1 MVPTSFPC
9 NHLTTLPKVVA
20 QSDKTL
26 SLKIMFK
33 EITFVLASLE
43 GGPWIL
49 GHELVEHTLS
59 HEFSTRLV
67 QHEFCWTPFLWAFGY
82 SVSHR
87 ASLELIFPLDFD
99 PSKVGSDKFCWGRG
113 ALWLWNLHVPP

>member
-1 MVPTSFPC
+1 MGSGSYKLPC

-26 SLKIMFK
+26 SLKIMSK

-49 GHELVEHTLS
+49 GHKLVENLAMN
-59 HEFSTRLV
+59 
-67 QHEFCWTPFLWAFGY
+67 P
-82 SVSHR
+82 
-87 ASLELIFPLDFD
+87 PLDWFNMNF
-99 PSKVGSDKFCWGRG
+99 VGPLSFGHL
-113 ALWLWNLHVPP
+113 AIVLP

>member
-1 MVPTSFPC
+1 MFLAILMSMWVLLVESPSYRIWGWDVVPTSFPC

-49 GHELVEHTLS
+49 GHNIVEHLAMN
-59 HEFSTRLV
+59 
-67 QHEFCWTPFLWAFGY
+67 P
-82 SVSHR
+82 
-87 ASLELIFPLDFD
+87 PLDWFNMNF
-99 PSKVGSDKFCWGRG
+99 VGPLSFGHLAIVSPIVR
-113 ALWLWNLHVPP
+113 P